1 MSTGGYSCSAC
12 NSTAD
17 KVTIGAIVTV
27 VCLVLASAWYM
38 LMDMLALDTA
48 AEAASSCAAT
58 FGGMAATVLHRLAA
72 VFKAIPWNS
81 LRVPLVVIQTL
92 TQFLHITGLKLP
104 NLYSKFLGWLS
115 VINLDMKWLL
125 SAGCI
130 VQVNFFGKLLTTTLL
145 PLGLIAV
152 LGLLHLHVRVK
163 YRTRRSTSLRQAAAN
178 AAAIRAAVSKHSR
191 ALLGFTFLI
200 FSPVSTVVFQT
211 FACDYLEGTDANW
224 LRADYSISCDSATYK
239 AYRVYGVFMIL
250 LYPLG
255 IPALYSYL
263 LYQHRDSAKQ
273 SDELREADPTLSSTR
288 FLWSPYTPDAYWWE
302 VAECMRRLLLAGF
315 LVFILPGTP
324 GQAAV
329 SCVFAIASM
338 VAFGHYRPFIDPL
351 DAKNYW
357 LGCVILFLSMFV
369 ALLLVVDYADAD
381 SHSSKQAMSAV
392 LILLN
397 LWLFISAIIQVVVTA
412 RTVDSSTDRAR
423 SPGKLKDATGSNSKA
438 DGSQSTLQTTAC
450 GGMIDLECDDDD
462 SEDEHDDD
470 TVAAATAVPVAV
482 AVIAVGGGSSG
493 GAPLDGISVY
503 PGAVNSSS
511 SSSSGSDKQQQQHSF
526 STAAVQPAP

>member
-12 NSTAD
+12 SSTAD

-27 VCLVLASAWYM
+27 ICLVLASAWYA
-38 LMDMLALDTA
+38 LMDMLAIDTA
-48 AEAASSCAAT
+48 VSAASSCAAT
-58 FGGMAATVLHRLAA
+58 FGGIAATAVHRMAAL
-72 VFKAIPWNS
+72 FGAIPWSS

-130 VQVNFFGKLLTTTLL
+130 VQVNFYGKLLTTTLL
-145 PLGLIAV
+145 PLALIGV
-152 LGLLHLHVRVK
+152 LGLLHLHVRFK
-163 YRTRRSTSLRQAAAN
+163 YRTRSGTSLRQAAVN
-178 AAAIRAAVSKHSR
+178 AEAIRVATAKHSR

-211 FACDYLEGTDANW
+211 FACDYLEGTQTNW

-239 AYRVYGVFMIL
+239 ALRVYAAFMIL

-263 LYQHRDSAKQ
+263 LYKHRESAKQ
-273 SDELREADPTLSSTR
+273 DDELREADPTLSSTR

-369 ALLLVVDYADAD
+369 ALLLVVDYAAAD

-412 RTVDSSTDRAR
+412 RTADSSADRAR
-423 SPGKLKDATGSNSKA
+423 ASGALKAGARSKA
-438 DGSQSTLQTTAC
+438 DGSQSTLQTQAC
-450 GGMIDLECDDDD
+450 SGMVDLECDDDD
-462 SEDEHDDD
+462 NDEHEHEQEDDS
-470 TVAAATAVPVAV
+470 TVAVSVPVAVPVAV
-482 AVIAVGGGSSG
+482 AVVGGGSSKG
-493 GAPLDGISVY
+493 GAPVADI
-503 PGAVNSSS
+503 SSS
-511 SSSSGSDKQQQQHSF
+511 SSSSSSDRKQHGF
-526 STAAVQPAP
+526 RTAAVQAAPQT